1 MKGRRPR
8 PLDDGDSGEVRVSG
22 HLSRTKPINK
32 IGAIS
37 TPRKI
42 VQQLPTMAIISN
54 CTASVIQ
61 DAAASLIAG
70 NLVAFPT
77 ETVYGL
83 GADATNEKAVARI
96 YQVKGRP
103 ADHPLIVHISSV
115 MQLDK
120 WASEIPAYVIKLA
133 RSFWPGPMTL
143 ILPRTELA
151 KDFITGGQN
160 NVGIRVPAHTVALA
174 LLNAFEDQGG
184 QGIAAPSANR
194 FGKVSPTSA
203 GDVEAELSDFLSKD
217 DLVLDGGPS
226 AIGVESTIIDCTQG
240 TPTILRPGAITA
252 VMINQLLDISI
263 KTITNTSS
271 NQIKASGL
279 LESHYAPLAK
289 VYLAGTPM
297 PGDGFIALDGL
308 PTPDGAVRLASPA
321 NNEDYAKILYQSLRL
336 ADSKKLDNVFV
347 IPPNGDDIAVAIC
360 DRLKKACISTTK
372 FR

>member
-1 MKGRRPR
+1 MGK
-8 PLDDGDSGEVRVSG
+8 
-22 HLSRTKPINK
+22 TNKK

-83 GADATNEKAVARI
+83 GADATNEKAVASI
-96 YQVKGRP
+96 YEVKGRP
-103 ADHPLIVHISSV
+103 TDHPLIVHISSINN
-115 MQLDK
+115 LNK
-120 WASEIPAYVIKLA
+120 WTKDIPEYAIKLA
-133 RSFWPGPMTL
+133 RNFWPGPMTL

-151 KDFITGGQN
+151 KDFITGGQD

-174 LLNAFEDQGG
+174 LLKEFESQGG
-184 QGIAAPSANR
+184 YGIAAPSANR
-194 FGKVSPTSA
+194 FGKVSPTNA
-203 GDVEAELSDFLSKD
+203 EDVKTELGDFFSKE

-226 AIGVESTIIDCTQG
+226 AIGVESTIIDCTQS
-240 TPTILRPGAITA
+240 TPAILRPGAITT

-263 KTITNTSS
+263 ETVTNTSG

-289 VYLAGTPM
+289 VYLDGTPSS
-297 PGDGFIALDGL
+297 GDGFIALNNF
-308 PTPDGAVRLASPA
+308 PTSDGAVRLASPA
-321 NNEDYAKILYQSLRL
+321 NNEEFAKVLYQALRF
-336 ADSKKLDNVFV
+336 ADSKKLNKVFV
-347 IPPNGDDIAVAIC
+347 IPPTGDDIAVAIC
-360 DRLKKACISTTK
+360 DRLKKASLNG
-372 FR
+372 R